1 MPLRR
6 LALAAAALAAP
17 ALFAAGPAAAGAA
30 PIPLPEKRAADHLVV
45 TISHSGDLEGTF
57 HLYCH
62 PVNGSTHPRAA
73 EACKQLDGQTTWGK
87 DPFAAVPKDRICP
100 MIYGGPQQ
108 AHVTGRWAGRPVDAQ
123 FNRTNGCETARWD
136 KFSIL
141 FGEPKARAM
150 G

>member
-1 MPLRR
+1 MPLHR

-17 ALFAAGPAAAGAA
+17 ALLAAGAAAGAA
-30 PIPLPEKRAADHLVV
+30 PIPLPEQRTADHLVV
-45 TISHSGDLEGTF
+45 TITHSGDLEGTF

-62 PVNGSTHPRAA
+62 PLTGSTHPRAA
-73 EACKQLDGQTTWGK
+73 DACKQLDGGTTWGK
-87 DPFAAVPKDRICP
+87 DPFAPVPKDQICP

-108 AHVTGRWAGRPVDAQ
+108 AHVTGRWAGRPVDAH

-150 G
+150 T